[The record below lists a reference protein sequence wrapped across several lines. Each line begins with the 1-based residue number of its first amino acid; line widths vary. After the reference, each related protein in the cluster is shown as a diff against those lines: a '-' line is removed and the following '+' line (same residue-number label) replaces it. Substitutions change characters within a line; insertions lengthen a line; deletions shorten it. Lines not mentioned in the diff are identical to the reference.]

1 MEQLSNKF
9 NSIVLSPFIN
19 RVTHQP
25 ENIAFC
31 IDEVFYTY
39 KDLALEIS
47 TVRNAIQETPNIT
60 TPIGLIAN
68 DDLITYASIWAI
80 WLEGHAYVPLHP
92 KQPKER
98 NQEIIDQ
105 AKISLIL
112 NSTSELLYEE
122 VKSLH
127 TSVLSKCSTEIT
139 LKEFKDSN
147 FAYILFTSGSTGKPK
162 GVPISRENLAAFVTS
177 FLSVD
182 FQLTSNDRFL
192 QCFDLTFDVSVQCF
206 LIPLIKGAS
215 VFTIPHHSIKY
226 SYVYGLLEDHQITFA
241 TMAPSMV
248 RYLQPYFDELDLPAL
263 KYSVLTA
270 EASYN
275 TLIDEWSNCI
285 PNADIYNFYG
295 PTEGTIY
302 CTHYKYDKNQTNQQ
316 INGIL
321 TIGKPMNG
329 FNTVII
335 NENNTIISS
344 QEKGELC
351 ISSPQVT
358 NGYLSDAEKNK
369 TSFITL
375 MVDGDEQVFYKT
387 GDICYFENNLL
398 MYVGRADQQV
408 KIQGYRVELSEIE
421 FHAREGLKGK
431 NTVAVTYTHV
441 TQTNEIALFIED
453 EHVDEVALKNY
464 LKNKLP
470 NYMIPSKFVYQKS
483 FPLNSNGKIDRKT
496 LALKLT

>member
-1 MEQLSNKF
+1 MEQLLNNF

-19 RVTHQP
+19 RLTNNS

-31 IDEVFYTY
+31 IDEVFYSY
-39 KDLALEIS
+39 KDLALEINKIR
-47 TVRNAIQETPNIT
+47 TAIQETPNVT

-68 DDLITYASIWAI
+68 DDLTTYASIWAI

-105 AKISLIL
+105 AQISLIL
-112 NSTSELLYEE
+112 NSTSGHLY
-122 VKSLH
+122 VKANTLH
-127 TSVLSKCSTEIT
+127 TSVLSKCSADLT
-139 LKEFKDSN
+139 LKNFKDSKL
-147 FAYILFTSGSTGKPK
+147 AYILFTSGSTGKPK
-162 GVPISRENLAAFVTS
+162 GVPISRANLAAFVTS
-177 FLSVD
+177 FLKID
-182 FQLTSNDRFL
+182 FKITSNDRFL

-206 LIPLIKGAS
+206 VIPLIKGAS

-248 RYLQPYFDELDLPAL
+248 RYLQPYFDELNLLSL
-263 KYSVLTA
+263 KYNILTA
-270 EASYN
+270 EASYS
-275 TLIDEWSNCI
+275 TLIDEWSKCI
-285 PNADIYNFYG
+285 PNAEIYNFYG

-302 CTHYKYDKNQTNQQ
+302 CTYYKLYKNQSNPH

-321 TIGKPMNG
+321 TIGRPMYG
-329 FNTVII
+329 YKGVII
-335 NENNTIISS
+335 NENNTIISDL
-344 QEKGELC
+344 EKGELC

-358 NGYLSDAEKNK
+358 NGYLSDEEKNK

-375 MVDGDEQVFYKT
+375 VVDGNEHVFYKT
-387 GDICYFENNLL
+387 GDICYYENNLL

-421 FHAREGLKGK
+421 FHAREGLNGK
-431 NTVAVTYTHV
+431 NTVAVTYRHV
-441 TQTNEIALFIED
+441 SQTNEIALFIED
-453 EHVDEVALKNY
+453 EHIDEAALKNY

-470 NYMIPSKFVYQKS
+470 SYMIPSKFVYQRS

-496 LALKLT
+496 LALELT